1 MTFTNPI
8 AWFLLFLAVPII
20 LLYILRIRLRQEP
33 VSTTIF
39 WQQVFEERRS
49 RSFWRRLRHLISL
62 LLSLLFLFL
71 LIGAVLNPISDSGKK
86 PVRCVIIV
94 DNSAGMNTVTD
105 SRGTTRLDLVK
116 IQLNRV
122 LATNT
127 IARQTAMITSGGAP
141 QIVVGFTDHP
151 GTLRRGV
158 GLIKP
163 TDYATA
169 LTSAVEL
176 AEQLI
181 GSEEN
186 SLIWIYT
193 DGGVSNLA
201 DLMKK
206 PNIRFFPVGSPTDN
220 IGITRFQP
228 RRSLSDAVGYEVLIE
243 TVNFGTE
250 SVDVRLEVELE
261 DRIVDVF
268 PSYKLEP
275 NQPQTKIIESITPQG
290 GLLRATL
297 LKPTT
302 ETPADALIPVDAF
315 PTDNT
320 AVAFLPERLTQ
331 HIYLFGAEDFF
342 LLKVLQSQPN
352 IELHFLS
359 ELPDRVP
366 DGGVLVLHQTVPATI
381 PAGKV
386 LIVDPRNSCDQFE
399 IGEPLEIPVIAKE
412 LSASPFLKFVHLTNL
427 ILSGARKL
435 TFQNQ
440 NAVIL
445 AETPEGLPVYAYC
458 DNILVLTADLKRS
471 DLALRTAFP
480 ILVAQALTQFRNSSG
495 ELEKT
500 YSTNEPVQ
508 IKLKTISEQVTVTS
522 PSGFAQQFPVK
533 LDTVSLG
540 MLPEC
545 GIWTIR
551 DGTTEPIRVACNLSN
566 ISESNL
572 RLAPESFYSPTPD
585 TASLQTATPIRFWLT
600 MAALMFCVAEW
611 FLYQRRWID

>member
-1 MTFTNPI
+1 MIFTNPI

-39 WQQVFEERRS
+39 WLQVFEERRS

-71 LIGAVLNPISDSGKK
+71 LIGAVLNPIFDSGKK
-86 PVRCVIIV
+86 PARCVIIV
-94 DNSAGMNTVTD
+94 DNSAGMNIATD
-105 SRGTTRLDLVK
+105 SQGTTRLDRVK
-116 IQLNRV
+116 IQLNRI

-127 IARQTAMITSGGAP
+127 IACQTAMITSGGTP
-141 QIVVGFTDHP
+141 QIVVSFTDHS
-151 GTLRRGV
+151 GTLRRSV
-158 GLIKP
+158 GLIEP
-163 TDYATA
+163 TDYANA

-193 DGGVSNLA
+193 DGCVSHLG
-201 DLMKK
+201 DLMNK
-206 PNIRFFPVGSPTDN
+206 PNLRFFPVGSPTDN
-220 IGITRFQP
+220 IGMTRFQP

-250 SVDVRLEVELE
+250 SVDVRLEVEIE
-261 DRIVDVF
+261 DRIVDVI
-268 PSYKLEP
+268 PYRLEP
-275 NQPQTKIIESITPQG
+275 NRPQTKMIRNTAPQG
-290 GLLRATL
+290 GLLRAV
-297 LKPTT
+297 LKPTVI
-302 ETPADALIPVDAF
+302 PADVF

-331 HIYLFGAEDFF
+331 HIYLFGADDFF

-359 ELPDRVP
+359 ELPDRIP
-366 DGGVLVLHQTVPATI
+366 DGGVLVLHQTVPAKI
-381 PAGKV
+381 PTGKV
-386 LIVDPRNSCDQFE
+386 LIIDPRNSCDQFE
-399 IGEPLEIPVIAKE
+399 VGEPLEIPVIAKE
-412 LSASPFLKFVHLTNL
+412 LAASPFLKFVHLTNL

-440 NAVIL
+440 NTVIL
-445 AETPEGLPVYAYC
+445 AETPEGLPIYAYC
-458 DNILVLTADLKRS
+458 DNILVLTTDLKRS

-480 ILVAQALTQFRNSSG
+480 ILVAQALTQFRNSGG

-508 IKLKTISEQVTVTS
+508 IKLKTTSEQVTVTS
-522 PSGFAQQFPVK
+522 PSGFSQQFPVK
-533 LDTVSLG
+533 SDMVSLG

-545 GIWTIR
+545 GIWTIW

-572 RLAPESFYSPTPD
+572 RLAPESFYSQTPD
-585 TASLQTATPIRFWLT
+585 TASLQTATPIRFWLAMT
-600 MAALMFCVAEW
+600 ALMLCVTEW

>member
-1 MTFTNPI
+1 MTFTNPT
-8 AWFLLFLAVPII
+8 AWFLLFWAVPII
-20 LLYILRIRLRQEP
+20 LFYILRIRLRQEP

-71 LIGAVLNPISDSGKK
+71 LVGAVLNPISESIKK
-86 PVRCVIIV
+86 PAQCVIIV
-94 DNSAGMNTVTD
+94 DNSAGMNTITD
-105 SRGTTRLDLVK
+105 SQGTTRLDLAK
-116 IQLNRV
+116 IQLNRL

-127 IARQTAMITSGGAP
+127 IARQTAIITASGTP
-141 QIVVGFTDHP
+141 QIVVGFTDHL

-163 TDYATA
+163 TDYGTA
-169 LTSAVEL
+169 LTAAAEL
-176 AEQLI
+176 SEQLI

-193 DGGVSNLA
+193 DGCVSNLT

-228 RRSLSDAVGYEVLIE
+228 RRSLSDAVGYEVLVE

-261 DRIVDVF
+261 NRIVDVI
-268 PSYKLEP
+268 PYKLEP
-275 NQPQTKIIESITPQG
+275 NQPQTKIIQNTAPQG

-297 LKPTT
+297 KPTAVS
-302 ETPADALIPVDAF
+302 ENALPDAF

-320 AVAFLPERLTQ
+320 AIAFLPERLTQ
-331 HIYLFGAEDFF
+331 HIYLFGTEDFF

-352 IELHFLS
+352 VELHFLS
-359 ELPDRVP
+359 ELPDRIP
-366 DGGVLVLHQTVPATI
+366 DGGVLVLHQTVPAKI
-381 PAGKV
+381 PTGNV
-386 LIVDPRNSCDQFE
+386 LIVDPRNSCDQFDV
-399 IGEPLEIPVIAKE
+399 GEPLQIPVIAKE
-412 LSASPFLKFVHLTNL
+412 LSATPFLKFVHLTNL

-440 NAVIL
+440 KVVIL
-445 AETPEGLPVYAYC
+445 AETPEGSPVYAYC
-458 DNILVLTADLKRS
+458 DNMFVLTTDLKRS

-480 ILVAQALTQFRNSSG
+480 ILVAQALTQFRNSGG

-500 YSTNEPVQ
+500 FSTNEPVQ
-508 IKLKTISEQVTVTS
+508 IKVKTTNEQVIVTS
-522 PSGFAQQFPVK
+522 PSGFSQQFPVK
-533 LDTVSLG
+533 SGTVSLG

-545 GIWTIR
+545 GIWTIQ
-551 DGTTEPIRVACNLSN
+551 DGITEPIRVACNLSN
-566 ISESNL
+566 FSESNL
-572 RLAPESFYSPTPD
+572 RLAPESFYAPMPD
-585 TASLQTATPIRFWLT
+585 TASLPTATPIRFWLT
-600 MAALMFCVAEW
+600 LAALILCVTEW
-611 FLYQRRWID
+611 FLYQRRWIE

>member
-20 LLYILRIRLRQEP
+20 LLYILKIRLRQEP

-71 LIGAVLNPISDSGKK
+71 LIGAVLNPISNAGKK
-86 PVRCVIIV
+86 TAQCVIIV

-105 SRGTTRLDLVK
+105 SQGTTRLDLVK

-127 IARQTAMITSGGAP
+127 IARQTAMITSGGTP

-163 TDYATA
+163 TDYPTA

-186 SLIWIYT
+186 SSIWIYT
-193 DGGVSNLA
+193 DGCVSNLA

-206 PNIRFFPVGSPTDN
+206 NNVHFFPVGAPTDN
-220 IGITRFQP
+220 IGITQFQA
-228 RRSLSDAVGYEVLIE
+228 RRSLNDAVGYEVLVE
-243 TVNFGTE
+243 MVNFGTE

-261 DRIVDVF
+261 NRIVDVI
-268 PSYKLEP
+268 PYKLEP
-275 NQPQTKIIESITPQG
+275 NQPKIKMIQNTAPHG

-297 LKPTT
+297 KPTAIS
-302 ETPADALIPVDAF
+302 ENVLPDAF

-320 AVAFLPERLTQ
+320 AIAFLPERLTQ

-359 ELPDRVP
+359 ELPDRIP
-366 DGGVLVLHQTVPATI
+366 DGGVLVLHQTVPEKI
-381 PAGKV
+381 PTGNV
-386 LIVDPRNSCDQFE
+386 LIVDPRNRCDQFE
-399 IGEPLEIPVIAKE
+399 VGEPLDLPVIAKE
-412 LSASPFLKFVHLTNL
+412 HSASPFLKFVRLTNL
-427 ILSGARKL
+427 ILSGARSL
-435 TFQNQ
+435 TFQNK
-440 NAVIL
+440 NVVIL
-445 AETPEGLPVYAYC
+445 AETPEGSPVYAYC
-458 DNILVLTADLKRS
+458 DNMLVLTTDLKRS

-480 ILVAQALTQFRNSSG
+480 ILVAQALTQFRNSGG

-500 YSTNEPVQ
+500 YSTKESVE
-508 IKLKTISEQVTVTS
+508 IKLKTTSEQVTVIS

-533 LDTVSLG
+533 SETVSLG

-545 GIWTIR
+545 GIWTIQ
-551 DGTTEPIRVACNLSN
+551 DGTTKTIRIACNLSN

-572 RLAPESFYSPTPD
+572 RLAPESFYSQTPN
-585 TASLQTATPIRFWLT
+585 TASLQIATPIRFWLT
-600 MAALMFCVAEW
+600 MAALILCVTDW

>member
-20 LLYILRIRLRQEP
+20 LFYILRIRLRQEP

-71 LIGAVLNPISDSGKK
+71 LIGAVSNPISDSGKK
-86 PVRCVIIV
+86 PARCVIIV

-105 SRGTTRLDLVK
+105 SQRTTRLDLVK

-127 IARQTAMITSGGAP
+127 IARQTAMITSGGTA

-158 GLIKP
+158 GLITP

-169 LTSAVEL
+169 LTSAIEL

-186 SLIWIYT
+186 SSIWIYT
-193 DGGVSNLA
+193 DGCVSNLA

-228 RRSLSDAVGYEVLIE
+228 RRSLNDAVGYEVFIE

-261 DRIVDVF
+261 DRIVDVI
-268 PSYKLEP
+268 PYKLEP
-275 NQPQTKIIESITPQG
+275 NQPQTKMIQNTAPNG

-297 LKPTT
+297 KPTAIS
-302 ETPADALIPVDAF
+302 ENALPDAF

-331 HIYLFGAEDFF
+331 HIYLFGVEDFF

-359 ELPDRVP
+359 ELPKRIP
-366 DGGVLVLHQTVPATI
+366 DGGVLVLHQTVPAKI
-381 PAGKV
+381 PTGNV

-399 IGEPLEIPVIAKE
+399 VGEPLEIPVIAKE
-412 LSASPFLKFVHLTNL
+412 LSASPFLKFVRLTNL

-440 NAVIL
+440 NTEIL

-458 DNILVLTADLKRS
+458 DNILVLTTDLKRS

-480 ILVAQALTQFRNSSG
+480 ILVAQALTQFRNSGG

-500 YSTNEPVQ
+500 YSTNEPVEIQ
-508 IKLKTISEQVTVTS
+508 LKTTSEQVTVTS
-522 PSGFAQQFPVK
+522 PSGFSQHFPVK
-533 LDTVSLG
+533 SGTVSLG

-545 GIWTIR
+545 GLWTIQ
-551 DGTTEPIRVACNLSN
+551 DGTTEQPIRVACNLTN

-572 RLAPESFYSPTPD
+572 RIAPESFYSQTPN
-585 TASLQTATPIRFWLT
+585 TASLQTATPIRFWLM
-600 MAALMFCVAEW
+600 MAALILCVTDW

>member
-1 MTFTNPI
+1 MTFTNPA

-20 LLYILRIRLRQEP
+20 LFYILRIRLRQEP
-33 VSTTIF
+33 VSTAIF

-62 LLSLLFLFL
+62 LLSLFFLFL
-71 LIGAVLNPISDSGKK
+71 LVGSVLNPISNSIKK
-86 PVRCVIIV
+86 PVQCVIIV
-94 DNSAGMNTVTD
+94 DNSAGMNTVID
-105 SRGTTRLDLVK
+105 SQGTTRLDQAK
-116 IQLNRV
+116 IQLNRI

-127 IARQTAMITSGGAP
+127 IARQTAIITAGGTP
-141 QIVVGFTDHP
+141 QIVVGFTDHL
-151 GTLRRGV
+151 GTLRRGL
-158 GLIKP
+158 GSIKP
-163 TDYATA
+163 TDYVTA
-169 LTSAVEL
+169 LTAAVEL
-176 AEQLI
+176 SEQLI

-186 SLIWIYT
+186 SSIWIYT
-193 DGGVSNLA
+193 DGGVSNLT

-206 PNIRFFPVGSPTDN
+206 PNLHFFPVGEPADN

-228 RRSLSDAVGYEVLIE
+228 RRSLSDVVGYEVLIE

-261 DRIVDVF
+261 NRIIDVI
-268 PSYKLEP
+268 PYKLEP
-275 NQPQTKIIESITPQG
+275 NQPQTKIIQNTAPQG

-297 LKPTT
+297 TKPTDL
-302 ETPADALIPVDAF
+302 PADSLIPVDVF

-320 AVAFLPERLTQ
+320 AIAFLPERLTQ
-331 HIYLFGAEDFF
+331 HIYLFGTEDFF

-359 ELPDRVP
+359 ELPDRIP
-366 DGGVLVLHQTVPATI
+366 DGGVLVLHQTVPAKI
-381 PAGKV
+381 PTGNV
-386 LIVDPRNSCDQFE
+386 FIIDPRNSCDQFE
-399 IGEPLEIPVIAKE
+399 VGEPLVIPVIAKE
-412 LSASPFLKFVHLTNL
+412 LSETPFLKFVHLTNL

-440 NAVIL
+440 NVVIL
-445 AETPEGLPVYAYC
+445 AETPEGSAVYAYC
-458 DNILVLTADLKRS
+458 DKMLVLTADLKRS

-480 ILVAQALTQFRNSSG
+480 ILVAQALTQFRNSGG

-500 YSTNEPVQ
+500 FSTNEPVQ
-508 IKLKTISEQVTVTS
+508 IKLKTTDKHVTVTS
-522 PSGFAQQFPVK
+522 PSGFSQQFPVK
-533 LDTVSLG
+533 SETVSLG

-545 GIWTIR
+545 GIWTIQ
-551 DGTTEPIRVACNLSN
+551 DGITEPIHIACNLSN

-572 RLAPESFYSPTPD
+572 RLAPESFYSPMPD

-600 MAALMFCVAEW
+600 IAALILCVTEW